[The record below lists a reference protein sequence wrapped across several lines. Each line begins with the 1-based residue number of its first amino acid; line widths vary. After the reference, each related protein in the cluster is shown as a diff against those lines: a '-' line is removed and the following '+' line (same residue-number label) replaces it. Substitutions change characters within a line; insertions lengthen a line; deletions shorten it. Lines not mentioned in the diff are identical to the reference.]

1 MQKVNTNTDDLDQE
15 LGQLPI
21 SLPEIKTP
29 DLYSHSNND
38 VALEHYVLKLEKE
51 GCTLC
56 PLGFTSPKVVVSR
69 GNLRSRL
76 AIIGQNPGNQELV
89 QGYPFVGPAGNL
101 LDKMLEISGLDGAK
115 PYFTNV
121 GLCGTPDNRP
131 LNEQEQI
138 KCNNHWKT
146 QILHLRPKV
155 IIAVGKPSI
164 NTIVPTTKEMTV
176 SNIVTQKFTYD
187 NRFETIPVYTIY
199 HPAFILRQD
208 DQQKYIDQTV
218 QKMQEIKD
226 YLKSIPKPKTL
237 F

>member
-1 MQKVNTNTDDLDQE
+1 MEKVNTNTDDLDQE
-15 LGQLPI
+15 LGQLPV
-21 SLPEIKTP
+21 SLPETKLP
-29 DLYSHSNND
+29 DSFSHSNND
-38 VALEHYVLKLEKE
+38 VALEHYILKLEKD
-51 GCTLC
+51 GCKLC
-56 PLGFTSPKVVVSR
+56 PLGYTSPRVVVSR
-69 GNLRSRL
+69 GSLRSRL

-89 QGYPFVGPAGNL
+89 QGYPFVGPAGIL

-131 LNEQEQI
+131 LNEQEQSA
-138 KCNNHWKT
+138 CNTHWKS
-146 QILHLRPKV
+146 QVLQLRPKA

-164 NTIVPTTKEMTV
+164 NTIVPTTKDMAV
-176 SNIVTQKFTYD
+176 AKIVTQIFEYD
-187 NRFETIPVYTIY
+187 NRFEIVPVYAIY

-218 QKMQEIKD
+218 QKMEEIKN
-226 YLKSIPKPKTL
+226 YLKSIPKSKTL